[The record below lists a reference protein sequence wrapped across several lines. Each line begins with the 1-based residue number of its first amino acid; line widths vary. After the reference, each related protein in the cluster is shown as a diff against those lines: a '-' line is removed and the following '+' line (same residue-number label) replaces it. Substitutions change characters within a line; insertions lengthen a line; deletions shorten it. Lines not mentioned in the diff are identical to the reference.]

1 MLTFH
6 FLNGGTRKMIEK
18 EDFFLIHW
26 YSIVA
31 TMLTDRLEANFGNQL
46 FEMSHF

>member
-6 FLNGGTRKMIEK
+6 FLNGAMRQMIDD
-18 EDFFLIHW
+18 DFFLSHW
-26 YSIVA
+26 YLFVA
-31 TMLTDRLEANFGNQL
+31 MMLTDGLEANFGNQL